1 MNLDV
6 SVRTL
11 MTGSPQ
17 TVQAGDSLTDVYT
30 LMLNGGFHHVPVLEG
45 DALVG
50 MLSASDL
57 NAAVR
62 TMPAE
67 IRDTGV
73 ILDEDATV
81 RTMMTTKLA
90 VVGIDAPIREAVQHF
105 AQGAYHAL
113 PVMAGGRLVGILTTR
128 DLARHLLSD

>member
-17 TVQAGDSLTDVYT
+17 TVQADESLTDVYT

-45 DALVG
+45 EALVG

-62 TMPAE
+62 TMPAD

-73 ILDEDATV
+73 ILDEEATV

-90 VVGIDAPIREAVQHF
+90 VVGIDAPIREAVKHF

-113 PVMAGGRLVGILTTR
+113 PVMAGGRLVGIVTTR